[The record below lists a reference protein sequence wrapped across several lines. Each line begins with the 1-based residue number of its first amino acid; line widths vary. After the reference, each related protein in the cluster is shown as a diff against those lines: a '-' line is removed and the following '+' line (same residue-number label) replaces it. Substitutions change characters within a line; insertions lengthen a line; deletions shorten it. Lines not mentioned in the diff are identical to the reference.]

1 MKAARRGRSSVAA
14 AASTE
19 TETFNATC
27 AENCTETCAEC
38 GKPTEP
44 AQRDGYLCRCF
55 SCDRKFRV
63 SSNTGSIK
71 VLYFVV
77 NCKQSFH

>member
-1 MKAARRGRSSVAA
+1 MKAVRRERSSVAA
-14 AASTE
+14 VASTE
-19 TETFNATC
+19 SETFNA
-27 AENCTETCAEC
+27 ETCAEC

-55 SCDRKFRV
+55 SCDRKIRV